1 MPAKQ
6 ASLAAAQPRWQGAT
20 DEASSGKA
28 AVKQRTAARLAWSV
42 WATTLALLAGA
53 LVLAAANQGA
63 RPRLGDDLGLAF
75 AFLCFATVGA
85 FIASRRHA
93 NAVGWICCVI
103 GLTVSL
109 AVAPIEYGHYA
120 LAHPGSLPAAA
131 TLAWPA
137 MWAYNPALGLMAM
150 FLLLLFPTGH
160 LPSRRWRPV
169 AWAAGATITG
179 MTLVAAVAPVP
190 PDDGLPTNPLGIQ
203 QLARA
208 WELTESIGALLFGAL
223 AVASA
228 ASLVVRFRH
237 ARGEE
242 RQQLKWFSF
251 GTGGL
256 VVLLAIQAAAP
267 TLGARVPN
275 LVVAAA
281 LGAIPLAIGI
291 AILRYR
297 LYDIDRIINR
307 TLVYGLLTAVLGGGY
322 AGAVLVLGQ
331 FFGGVTSDP
340 PSWVVAGA
348 TLAVAALFRPTRRR
362 IQQAVDRS
370 FNRRKYN
377 ATTTIQAFST
387 RLRGEIDLDTL
398 SSELLAVV
406 DQTMEPTRV
415 SFWLRPS
422 PPGSSG
428 APHSEARPSTWAY

>member
-1 MPAKQ
+1 
-6 ASLAAAQPRWQGAT
+6 
-20 DEASSGKA
+20 
-28 AVKQRTAARLAWSV
+28 VKQQTAARLAWSV

-63 RPRLGDDLGLAF
+63 RPRLADDLGLAF

-93 NAVGWICCVI
+93 NAVGWICCAI
-103 GLTVSL
+103 GLTVAL

-131 TLAWPA
+131 TVAWPA
-137 MWAYNPALGLMAM
+137 MWAFYPALGLMAT
-150 FLLLLFPTGH
+150 FLLLLFPTGQ
-160 LPSRRWRPV
+160 LPSRRWRLV
-169 AWAAGATITG
+169 AWAAGATIIG
-179 MTLVAAVAPVP
+179 MTLVAAIAPVP

-208 WELTESIGALLFGAL
+208 WELTDSIGALLFGAL

-242 RQQLKWFSF
+242 RQQLKWFTF
-251 GTGGL
+251 GTSGL
-256 VVLLAIQAAAP
+256 VVLLAVQAAAP
-267 TLGARVPN
+267 TLGARVSN

-307 TLVYGLLTAVLGGGY
+307 TLVYGLLTVLL
-322 AGAVLVLGQ
+322 GAVYIAGVFGLGQ
-331 FFGGVTSDP
+331 LLNPVTGESALA
-340 PSWVVAGA
+340 VAA
-348 TLAVAALFRPTRRR
+348 STLAVAALFQPARRR
-362 IQQAVDRS
+362 IQAVVDRR
-370 FNRRKYN
+370 FNRRKYD
-377 ATTTIQAFST
+377 AAETIDTFGA
-387 RLRGEIDLDTL
+387 RLRDQVDLDTV
-398 SSELLAVV
+398 STELLAVV
-406 DQTMEPTRV
+406 DQTMQPTRV
-415 SFWLRPS
+415 VLWLRPS
-422 PPGSSG
+422 PPGSSDLPG
-428 APHSEARPSTWAY
+428 NETRPTTWAY

>member
-1 MPAKQ
+1 
-6 ASLAAAQPRWQGAT
+6 
-20 DEASSGKA
+20 
-28 AVKQRTAARLAWSV
+28 VKQPTAARLAWSV
-42 WATTLALLAGA
+42 WAATLALLAGA

-63 RPRLGDDLGLAF
+63 RPRLADDLGLAF

-93 NAVGWICCVI
+93 NAVGWICCAI

-131 TLAWPA
+131 MVAWPA
-137 MWAYNPALGLMAM
+137 MWAWYPTLGLMAT
-150 FLLLLFPTGH
+150 FLLLLFPTGQ

-169 AWAAGATITG
+169 AWAAGVTITG

-190 PDDGLPTNPLGIQ
+190 PDDGLPTNPFGIQ
-203 QLARA
+203 RLARA
-208 WELTESIGALLFGAL
+208 WELTELIGALLVGAL

-242 RQQLKWFSF
+242 RQQLKWFTF
-251 GTGGL
+251 GTSGL
-256 VVLLAIQAAAP
+256 VVLLAVQAAAP
-267 TLGARVPN
+267 TLAARVPN
-275 LVVAAA
+275 LVAAAA

-291 AILRYR
+291 AILRHR

-331 FFGGVTSDP
+331 LFGGVTSDP

-348 TLAVAALFRPTRRR
+348 TLAVAAVFQPARHR
-362 IQQAVDRS
+362 IQEAVDRR
-370 FNRRKYN
+370 FNRRRYDAAK
-377 ATTTIQAFST
+377 TIEAYSV
-387 RLRGEIDLDTL
+387 RLRDQLDLDTL
-398 SSELLAVV
+398 STELLAVV

-415 SFWLRPS
+415 SLWLRPS
-422 PPGSSG
+422 PHGSSG
-428 APHSEARPSTWAY
+428 TARSEARPTTWAY

>member
-1 MPAKQ
+1 VA
-6 ASLAAAQPRWQGAT
+6 RGAT
-20 DEASSGKA
+20 DEASSGEA
-28 AVKQRTAARLAWSV
+28 AVKQQTAARLAWSI
-42 WATTLALLAGA
+42 WAATLALLAGA
-53 LVLAAANQGA
+53 LVLAAANQGTQGT
-63 RPRLGDDLGLAF
+63 RPRLADRLGLAF

-93 NAVGWICCVI
+93 SAVGWICCAI
-103 GLTVSL
+103 GLTISL

-120 LAHPGSLPAAA
+120 LVHPGSLPAAV

-137 MWAYNPALGLMAM
+137 MWAWYPALGLMAT
-150 FLLLLFPTGH
+150 FLLLLFPTGQ

-169 AWAAGATITG
+169 AWAAGATITS
-179 MTLVAAVAPVP
+179 MTLVAAVAPLP

-208 WELTESIGALLFGAL
+208 WELTESIGALLLGAL

-228 ASLVVRFRH
+228 ASLVVRFGH

-242 RQQLKWFSF
+242 RQQLKWF
-251 GTGGL
+251 TYAAGGL
-256 VVLLAIQAAAP
+256 VVVVAVPAVTP
-267 TLGARVPN
+267 RLGNWVPN

-281 LGAIPLAIGI
+281 LAAIPLAIGI

-331 FFGGVTSDP
+331 LFGGVGTDP

-348 TLAVAALFRPTRRR
+348 TLAVAALFRPARHR
-362 IQQAVDRS
+362 IQQAVDLR
-370 FNRRKYN
+370 FNRRKYH
-377 ATTTIQAFST
+377 AAQTVQAFST
-387 RLRGEIDLDTL
+387 RLREQIDLDTL
-398 SSELLAVV
+398 SAELLAVV
-406 DQTMEPTRV
+406 DQTMEPTQI
-415 SFWLRPS
+415 SFWLRPA
-422 PPGSSG
+422 PPGFSG
-428 APHSEARPSTWAY
+428 APHSETRPTTWAY